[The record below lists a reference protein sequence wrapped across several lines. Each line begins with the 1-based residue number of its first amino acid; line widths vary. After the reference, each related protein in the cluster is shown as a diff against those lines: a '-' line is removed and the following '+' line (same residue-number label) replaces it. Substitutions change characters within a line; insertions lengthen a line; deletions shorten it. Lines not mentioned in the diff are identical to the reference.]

1 MKDVFLSYSSKDRE
15 KAALIERAFEA
26 AGISV
31 FWDQE
36 VPPGRDW
43 DSWIREHLTGAKVAV
58 VLWSKASV
66 ASANVKHEAM
76 IAKETGK
83 LIPVLVE
90 PLSPSDFPM
99 GMYLTQAALLTDFR
113 GGDHPGMAK
122 LIAEIETRLGR
133 RSAEQPSAA
142 GPSRAAR
149 SPGAIAAVLA
159 APLVFLALGALALLN
174 RPTVC
179 AATGVL
185 CTPVAAA
192 SLQPAPPAAPSAP
205 AVLDPVEVLQ
215 GDWAWTGIPCGQG
228 PHVALDVVDG
238 EKTLIFT
245 YKDTRYRHAIA
256 GVEGRTLKT
265 LVVEPDEVRGT
276 AYRMEITPDGKGV
289 ALYEGAQIAPDTW
302 EKCP

>member
-90 PLSPSDFPM
+90 NLSPSDFPM
-99 GMYLTQAALLTDFR
+99 GMYLTQAALLTDYR
-113 GGDHPGMAK
+113 GGAHPGMAK
-122 LIAEIETRLGR
+122 LIAEVEARLSR
-133 RSAEQPSAA
+133 
-142 GPSRAAR
+142 GPSSRPDHLVAPPR
-149 SPGAIAAVLA
+149 TGMRPGAMAALLA
-159 APLVFLALGALALLN
+159 VPVAFLALGALALQN

-179 AATGVL
+179 AATGLL
-185 CTPVAAA
+185 CTPTVTAA
-192 SLQPAPPAAPSAP
+192 QPAPPPAQAATP
-205 AVLDPVEVLQ
+205 LDPIDVLQ
-215 GDWAWTGIPCGQG
+215 GDWAWTGVACGQG
-228 PHVALDVVDG
+228 PQVALDVVDG
-238 EKTLIFT
+238 EKTLLFT
-245 YKDTRYRHAIA
+245 FKETRFRHAIA
-256 GVEGRTLKT
+256 GVDGRTLKT
-265 LVVEPDEVRGT
+265 IVAEPDEARGT
-276 AYRMEITPDGKGV
+276 TYRMEVTPDGKGV
-289 ALYEGAQIAPDTW
+289 ALYEGAQTAPDTW